1 MITTG
6 LPNILTDLDDFM
18 VKSSLAGAVKCH
30 KRSCKESAERS
41 YICKWC
47 GGAVHGKMKNRKKV
61 GKMNILFQIKV
72 QMDQNQPKLMNFYD
86 LNAI

>member
-1 MITTG
+1 MILWSNHRWRG
-6 LPNILTDLDDFM
+6 QSNAINEAAR
-18 VKSSLAGAVKCH
+18 SLRRGRTYANG
-30 KRSCKESAERS
+30 
-41 YICKWC
+41 
-47 GGAVHGKMKNRKKV
+47 GGAVHGKMKNREKV